1 MSVDNFIPEMWAAEL
16 DTPFQKNLVYA
27 SPNIANTRFQAML
40 QNSGDSVNIPKIG
53 AAAVKTHD
61 RTVDL
66 EYDDVSVTTSK
77 LVMDQEDYYG
87 FRVSDVDEV
96 QAAGDF
102 EGAATAQHGIAMSNK
117 VDTYIAGI
125 LKEGAGKKL
134 GNTPVF
140 DGADF
145 FRPAEG
151 QSTAWDIIRRIAK
164 ELNKVSAPSLNRWAV
179 VGADLADA
187 LVADR
192 RVTEVDKAGTDAVA
206 RTGMITQ
213 IPLLGITVYASNN
226 APTVS
231 TREVAIGGV
240 HGALDFASQ
249 LRTMEAFRNPN
260 RFGDIIRGLQVYG
273 GVVSNPDGLVSV
285 EVDVKPGTLGSA
297 PAPAEPEV

>member
-1 MSVDNFIPEMWAAEL
+1 MSVDNFIPELWAAQL
-16 DTPFQKNLVYA
+16 DTPFQNNLVYA
-27 SPNIANTRFQAML
+27 SPSIANTRFQAML

-61 RTVDL
+61 RNTDL
-66 EYDDVSVTTSK
+66 EYDDISVTTSK

-87 FRVSDVDEV
+87 FRVSDVDSI
-96 QAAGDF
+96 QAAGEF

-117 VDTYIAGI
+117 VDAYIAGI
-125 LKEGAGKKL
+125 LKDGAGKKL

-145 FRPAEG
+145 FRPGEG
-151 QSTAWDIIRRIAK
+151 QTTAWDVIRRIAK

-179 VGADLADA
+179 VGADFADA
-187 LVADR
+187 LIADR
-192 RVTEVDKAGTDAVA
+192 RVTEVDKAGTDSVA
-206 RTGMITQ
+206 RTGLITE

-226 APTVS
+226 APTVAG
-231 TREVAIGGV
+231 REVAIGGV

-249 LRTMEAFRNPN
+249 LRTMEAFRNPD
-260 RFGDIIRGLQVYG
+260 RFGDIVRGLQVYG

-285 EVDVKPGTLGSA
+285 EVDVKPGTLGSQ
-297 PAPAEPEV
+297 PAAGEPGA